1 MEYAPITYQ
10 NRLKLRP
17 HAFEILNKF
26 EFKYAP
32 VGFKFLNAESDLK
45 GLGLEPLGKKIAW
58 CQMLPEA
65 QTGKAFY
72 AVAEDQFCE
81 PGIFLTGHGELAPIA
96 AGGRIGPPF
105 EIYGEERANRR
116 IYNHL
121 YRLAPG
127 TVFCTCFAPLHKLT
141 FDPDLLIVTCDNMDQ
156 TERMLRA
163 VQYDTGEIIT
173 SKMTLVMGC
182 NWIFNYP
189 YVTGEINYVTTG
201 IGYGLKMYKLYPP
214 GGQIISIPWHH
225 VDRVLRN
232 LNEMPWTVPGHTDA
246 KEEFYKIA
254 HGRLGVEQ
262 II

>member
-1 MEYAPITYQ
+1 MEYSGIVYED
-10 NRLKLRP
+10 RHKLRR
-17 HAFEILNKF
+17 HDFEILNKF
-26 EFKYAP
+26 QFRYSP
-32 VGFKFLNAESDLK
+32 VGFKFLNSAGDLPA
-45 GLGLEPLGKKIAW
+45 LGLEPLGKRIAW

-65 QTGKAFY
+65 QGGKAFY

-81 PGIFLTGHGELAPIA
+81 PGIFLTGHGELNAIA

-116 IYNHL
+116 IYNNL

-127 TVFCTCFAPLHKLT
+127 SVFCTCFAPIDKLS

-163 VQYDTGEIIT
+163 IQYDTGEVIT

-189 YVTGEINYVTTG
+189 YVTGEVNYVTTG
-201 IGYGLKMYKLYPP
+201 IGYGLKMYKLYPA
-214 GGQIISIPWHH
+214 GSQILSIPWHH
-225 VDRVLRN
+225 IDRVMRN
-232 LNEMPWTVPGHTDA
+232 LNEMPWTIPGHTDQ
-246 KEEFYKIA
+246 KDEFYRLA
-254 HGRLGVEQ
+254 HDRLGIAQ